1 MGGAFKQMRYRV
13 YTLESRLL
21 GYQRHQ
27 VLLRS
32 PISRYCPSET
42 LFAVVEAP
50 LQGGLTLVQ
59 YRDKTAD
66 DGVQLTQTKQ
76 LSNLAI
82 NTVPFSLST
91 TSRSSLGSGC

>member
-32 PISRYCPSET
+32 LSRYSET
-42 LFAVVEAP
+42 LFAVVEAA

-66 DGVQLTQTKQ
+66 DGVQLTPTTKQ
-76 LSNLAI
+76 PCHQYGALFIVNDQ
-82 NTVPFSLST
+82 
-91 TSRSSLGSGC
+91 